1 MIEDP
6 NLKKTGNT
14 EDDGFLSLR
23 ELGKV
28 ESADV
33 FIEDHGILTFY
44 IILDFGGSGQGFGG
58 YCLDNYSK
66 EKKRRIGSAAGGDLY
81 LQILNFFAVD
91 RWSDIVGRT
100 VYALRNNPMGD
111 IIGLEIPKFDKN
123 GGKKFFIKDWQ
134 DEWFPN
140 REDLD

>member
-1 MIEDP
+1 MT
-6 NLKKTGNT
+6 K
-14 EDDGFLSLR
+14 S
-23 ELGKV
+23 
-28 ESADV
+28 
-33 FIEDHGILTFY
+33 
-44 IILDFGGSGQGFGG
+44 
-58 YCLDNYSK
+58 
-66 EKKRRIGSAAGGDLY
+66 
-81 LQILNFFAVD
+81 FFAVD